1 MLLDVTLRPALEGDV
16 EPGGWVREAM
26 ATDLHSGF
34 TGHLDRLAPDLLV
47 DDEIFGRDRLTA
59 AVRAKDLG
67 ALSNDADW
75 TAQFLWWNAETQGNW
90 RDGWL
95 HHALWAG
102 SPTDRASAD
111 AWVASILATQDEDGY
126 LGIYAPDLR
135 FPERGEN
142 GELWAQTC
150 LLRALLG
157 YYGHTGDPAVLD
169 AVQRAAERTMAGYPQ
184 DASNPFGTGSS
195 FGGVS
200 HGLMFTDVCLELA
213 LRTGEARYVDD
224 ARWLYE
230 SFSASPATDRDAA
243 AAELLDP
250 LRGFGGHGVHTYEHW
265 RALMTASMSAPLGHL
280 LDAYAAK
287 LAAALTPSGAPNGD
301 ELCHAQGS
309 ANATGYE
316 LCSVMELLA
325 GYGLAAALTG
335 EAVWGDRMEE
345 LLFNAGF
352 GMRDPLDGGVAY
364 LKTDNSR
371 SMTGEEGF
379 RSPVEGAVAQT
390 RYRFSPV
397 HREAAV
403 CCVPNAG
410 RLLPTYARYQ
420 WLTSLGGDAGDVP
433 VLTALLLAPS
443 SVRVG
448 VAGGGRVTVAQ
459 TSDYPATHR
468 LVFTVDVAADAPVD
482 LVLAIRRPGW
492 ATGVS
497 VSGVGDRLVSEQ
509 DGYLRIVGPWP
520 IGHTSLTVDL
530 AAAPEVRAARGGE
543 TLIGWGPLL
552 FARPLPGRREVV
564 RTYPVAV
571 PGASVPFRDI
581 AVHPVG
587 ATSDIVLAVDADP
600 QPCSVADGS
609 EAAAA
614 PHAWQRQGVTVTA
627 VGADGT
633 RGRVSLVPMGATVLR
648 QLTFTRDPST

>member
-1 MLLDVTLRPALEGDV
+1 MSLDVRLRPALERDV

-26 ATDLHSGF
+26 AADLQTGF

-47 DDEIFGRDRLTA
+47 DDDIFGRDRLTA
-59 AVRAKDLG
+59 GVRAKDLG
-67 ALSNDADW
+67 ALSDDAEW

-126 LGIYAPDLR
+126 LGVYAPDLR

-142 GELWAQTC
+142 GELWAQAC

-157 YYGHTGDPAVLD
+157 YERHTGDAAVLD
-169 AVQRAAERTMAGYPQ
+169 AVQRAVDATMAGYPQ
-184 DASNPFGTGSS
+184 DASNPFGTEAS

-200 HGLMFTDVCLELA
+200 HGLVFTDVCRELA
-213 LRTGEARYVDD
+213 VLTGKERYLAY

-230 SFSASPATDRDAA
+230 AFCASPATDRDVA

-250 LRGFGGHGVHTYEHW
+250 ARGFCGHGVHTYEHW
-265 RALMTASMSAPLGHL
+265 RALQTASMSAPRGHL
-280 LDAYAAK
+280 LNAYAVK

-316 LCSVMELLA
+316 LCSVVELLA

-379 RSPVEGAVAQT
+379 RPAVEGAVAQT
-390 RYRFSPV
+390 RYRYSPV

-420 WLTSLGGDAGDVP
+420 WLTSLEGEAGDVP
-433 VLTALLLAPS
+433 VLAALLLAPS

-448 VAGGGRVTVAQ
+448 VARGGRVTVAQ
-459 TSDYPATHR
+459 TADYPATHR
-468 LVFTVDVAADAPVD
+468 LVFTVDVAADAPAD
-482 LVLAIRRPGW
+482 FVLAIRRPNW
-492 ATGVS
+492 AIGAAVD
-497 VSGVGDRLVSEQ
+497 GIDVGRVGEQ
-509 DGYLRIVGPWP
+509 DGFVRIVGPWP
-520 IGHTSLTVDL
+520 IGRTALTVDL

-564 RTYPVAV
+564 RAYPVGV
-571 PGASVPFRDI
+571 PGASVQFRDI

-587 ATSDIVLAVDADP
+587 DTSDIVLAADVDP
-600 QPCSVADGS
+600 QPCPVPQDS

-614 PHAWQRQGVTVTA
+614 PHAWQRQGVAVTV
-627 VGADGT
+627 VGPAGE
-633 RGRVSLVPMGATVLR
+633 RKRVALVPMGATVLR
-648 QLTFTRDPST
+648 QLTFTRDRKT